1 MLKRIV
7 RILATI
13 YLSYLALCLLVL
25 MPAMNALAPRLV
37 EQNTGRTLT
46 SELILFNPFTLTLE
60 LRGMALNART
70 EGDPA
75 LAGFDRARVNL
86 STASLWSTGIVLDE
100 MLLHGLA
107 LHIRRLENGDFNL
120 SDLIPAEAAEDAT
133 AAESET
139 PDELPAFTVQR
150 IDFQADHLEFAD
162 ESRSP
167 AYRTYVDDIAFT
179 VRDLSTV
186 RETGSPYRLSVVAE
200 HGGRLDWRGQLSLA
214 TRESEGEIQLQDID
228 LRPAYRY
235 LAPQLAF
242 RVDSALLDASG
253 GYTASWRDA
262 PSIVVENGSV
272 ALRALDLLPDD
283 RESLPETRVGLDA
296 LRIDGIALNSEQRRV
311 DLERVGLD
319 ALDVAGFSE
328 GDTHSL
334 LPMFAGVDEPPQTPR
349 DEADTQTADDTDA
362 IDSEAPW
369 QLSLQQLAT
378 ANTQVRWR
386 SDYTTPARI
395 HLSPVQIDLR
405 DLDWPAQGASRVEL
419 SLRANDLSEM
429 TVAGSL
435 DIGSGDGSLDYRLS
449 GQPLSWFNPVLADFL
464 RATIDDGDLQVDG
477 SLTLADFAPV
487 DLAANTTVER
497 FALTIFGRDT
507 AALSWRSLTVPDA
520 RVNLRET
527 SAAVG
532 KVVLDGY
539 RGTLH
544 ILPDGRLN
552 AQIALPEPGT
562 PADDAAAAASDTT
575 PESLAANGGENVD
588 SDDWALQAE
597 GLRLTDAR
605 IDFEDESLPIPFR
618 TLIEQLE
625 GSIGPLDSGSPDEP
639 TELTLK
645 GSVDGYAP
653 VTVDG
658 DVAPFAETTAL
669 TVNLRFSGVDIANLT
684 PYSGTYAGYAIDAG
698 TLNLDLGYALEGDR
712 LRGDNHMVI
721 SQMVLGEPVDSD
733 RALDLPLKLALAL
746 LTDTRGVID
755 LEVPI
760 SGNIDNPEFSL
771 GMVIGRALRNVL
783 TKTVTAP
790 FRLLANLVGSDQ
802 DLQTLAFVVGTD
814 SFDDETGSKLDSLAD
829 ALEQR
834 PALGVLVRGST
845 YPQADLPALR
855 EQVLQQQLLDDG
867 LTADD
872 LAAQNAAWEAALAA
886 RYKAMDRIVA
896 EGSPGEETPAAEDLP
911 AKTLRQE
918 ILAAVDIPTETV
930 DTLVRSRAA
939 AVKRYLVNECGIA
952 ADRLTIGGRAG
963 EGMVAGAVLNVST

>member
-7 RILATI
+7 RILATV
-13 YLSYLALCLLVL
+13 YLSYLAFCLLIL

-37 EQNTGRTLT
+37 EQSTGRTLT

-70 EGDPA
+70 EGEPA
-75 LAGFDRARVNL
+75 LVGFDRARVNL
-86 STASLWSTGIVLDE
+86 STASLWSAGIVMDE
-100 MLLHGLA
+100 ILLHGLA
-107 LHIRRLENGDFNL
+107 VHTRRLEDGDFNL
-120 SDLIPAEAAEDAT
+120 SDLIPAEAADDAT

-139 PDELPAFTVQR
+139 PDELPAFTVHR

-167 AYRTYVDDIAFT
+167 VYRTYIDDLAFT

-186 RETGSPYRLSVVAE
+186 REAGSPYRLSVVAE

-214 TRESEGEIQLQDID
+214 MRESEGEIQLQDID

-242 RVDSALLDASG
+242 RVDSALLDVSG

-262 PSIVVENGSV
+262 PSFQVENGSV
-272 ALRALDLLPDD
+272 ALRALHLLPDD
-283 RESLPETRVGLDA
+283 RESLPETWVKLDA
-296 LRIDGIALNSEQRRV
+296 LHIDGIAINSGQRRV
-311 DLERVGLD
+311 DVEQVGID

-334 LPMFAGVDEPPQTPR
+334 LPMFASIDEAPQTPQNA
-349 DEADTQTADDTDA
+349 ADTPAANDVEA

-386 SDYTTPARI
+386 SDYTTPAQI
-395 HLSPVQIDLR
+395 HLSPVQIELR

-429 TVAGSL
+429 TLAGSL
-435 DIGSGDGSLDYRLS
+435 DIGSGDGSLDYQLL
-449 GQPLSWFNPVLADFL
+449 GQPLAWFNPILADFL

-487 DLAANTTVER
+487 DLAATTTVER

-520 RVNLRET
+520 RVNLRDS

-532 KVVLDGY
+532 KVLLDGY
-539 RGTLH
+539 RGSLH
-544 ILPDGRLN
+544 IFPDGRLN
-552 AQIALPEPGT
+552 ALMALPDT
-562 PADDAAAAASDTT
+562 DTSADDDAAPDADTR
-575 PESLAANGGENVD
+575 EDGG
-588 SDDWALQAE
+588 SDDWALQAA

-625 GSIGPLDSGSPDEP
+625 GSVGPVDSARPEAP

-658 DVAPFAETTAL
+658 SVAPFAETTAM

-698 TLNLDLGYALEGDR
+698 TLNLDLGYVLEGDR

-733 RALDLPLKLALAL
+733 LALDLPLKLALAL

-760 SGNIDNPEFSL
+760 TGNIDNPEFSL

-790 FRLLANLVGSDQ
+790 FRFLANLVGSDQ
-802 DLQTLAFVVGTD
+802 DLQTLAFVAGTD
-814 SFDDETGSKLDSLAD
+814 SFNDETRAKLDSLAD

-845 YPQADLPALR
+845 DPQADLPALR
-855 EQVLQQQLLDDG
+855 EQALRQQLLADG
-867 LTADD
+867 LSEDD
-872 LAAQNAAWEAALAA
+872 LVAQNAAWKAALAA
-886 RYKAMDRIVA
+886 RYQAMDEIAA
-896 EGSPGEETPAAEDLP
+896 EGNSGEETPAAEDLP
-911 AKTLRQE
+911 AETLRRA
-918 ILAAVDIPTETV
+918 ILAAVGIPTETV
-930 DTLVRSRAA
+930 ETLIRSRAA
-939 AVKRYLVNECGIA
+939 TVKRYLVTECGIA
-952 ADRLTIGGRAG
+952 ADRLTISGRA
-963 EGMVAGAVLNVST
+963 EERMLAGAVLDVST